1 MLYLLTVLK
10 IIHNNI
16 IIFFKSYYKV
26 LNLIKFFIIC
36 ILAVRYNLI
45 QSIHNFINANDFNQF
60 LKYALIITTIF
71 ILFLLKNINKKI
83 FKLKIN
89 NIKNYDLLV
98 NMNKILYA
106 FIILLVIY
114 DYIKLK
120 NNFIILL
127 FVSFYY
133 IIIFFVTYLLVL
145 RKNYKISKI
154 KFIFNIIGEIF
165 IFINLF
171 KLIIGIN
178 KFKLLHFTVIV
189 FLMICLNKLI
199 NVVYVFQYD
208 VVKNYI
214 KNLNILDFIL
224 FNYEDDALFLHNN
237 QSPLTLKKFNQSF
250 DDLFIFSDEI
260 ITQNV
265 KIIMNNLK

>member
-1 MLYLLTVLK
+1 MLYLLTILK

-60 LKYALIITTIF
+60 LKYALIIITVF

-89 NIKNYDLLV
+89 NVKNYDLLI
-98 NMNKILYA
+98 NMNKILYT

-133 IIIFFVTYLLVL
+133 IIIFFITYLLVL
-145 RKNYKISKI
+145 RKNYKIDKI
-154 KFIFNIIGEIF
+154 KFIFNIVGEIF

-171 KLIIGIN
+171 KLIIEIN
-178 KFKLLHFTVIV
+178 KFKLLHFTVII
-189 FLMICLNKLI
+189 FLMVCLNKLI